1 VGPEIGVVVGSG
13 ISEGAGGETLG
24 AAAASVACLVPVLK
38 MGAAFCAVVPNAR
51 TTQLEQTTTPRET

>member
-1 VGPEIGVVVGSG
+1 MVGSG